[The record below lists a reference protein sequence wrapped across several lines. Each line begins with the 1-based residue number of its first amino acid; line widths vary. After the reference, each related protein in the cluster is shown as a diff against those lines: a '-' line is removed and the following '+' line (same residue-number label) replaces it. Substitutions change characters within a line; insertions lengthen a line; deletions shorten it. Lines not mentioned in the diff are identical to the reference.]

1 MVHLTDPHTAL
12 FQLLPEHLLDLCQF
26 FDRILFLSCDLLLV
40 INFVLVQLGVLF
52 VLFLEVLVDAGATL
66 LLEKVQCHVP
76 LLYPTLY
83 TLRAVRSS
91 RRSSYFFFSPDY
103 SIFLAIL

>member
-26 FDRILFLSCDLLLV
+26 FDRILFLSCNLLLV